1 MAPPEVGTIIQR
13 GAGMTFIND
22 RTFIAQRRSEQGR
35 DYQLNVK
42 VTRPMHEAFKA
53 LSEELGLSQ
62 AQHLRRIV
70 RAYLAQN
77 LIGYED

>member
-1 MAPPEVGTIIQR
+1 MTMISDRAFVRQQR
-13 GAGMTFIND
+13 ILDG
-22 RTFIAQRRSEQGR
+22 E
-35 DYQLNVK
+35 DYQFNVK